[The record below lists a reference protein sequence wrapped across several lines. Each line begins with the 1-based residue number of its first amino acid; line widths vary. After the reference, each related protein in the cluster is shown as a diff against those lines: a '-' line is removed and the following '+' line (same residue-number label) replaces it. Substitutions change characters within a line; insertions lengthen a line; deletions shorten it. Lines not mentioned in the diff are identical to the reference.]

1 MPGMLFVERAWTLAG
16 SGVSS
21 WLMIQKRN
29 SQSMLVRLP
38 ALRWAVPAAC
48 LCLAVAASGEAPSA
62 PAEEA
67 SQPVEPAVG
76 RMPNLPPAVL
86 DDALTIGGSG
96 IDAKKLSTRMTVAVR
111 INGSGPYRF
120 VVDSG
125 ADTSVVGEHI
135 AARLKLPAGSRT
147 ILNAITDSQYVDRVL
162 VDELELGPTTVHNL
176 EVPVL
181 REDDLGAEGMLGLD
195 SLTEQ
200 RLMLDFEKRLITVD
214 DGRTPPPQYDGEIV
228 VVARLRKG
236 QLILTQVRANRQA
249 VDAVVDTGSEITIG
263 NIALR
268 DKLLR
273 KNPNL
278 FTDVE
283 VTGVTGTTT
292 KLQIARV
299 TELKLGSVTLQNV
312 PIAFADIPP
321 FEVFGLEKTPSLL
334 LGTDLMST
342 FRKVSLD
349 FHERKVRFQLRKCGN
364 TGMILNT
371 SPKYASRLIAEA
383 PAACAR

>member
-1 MPGMLFVERAWTLAG
+1 MLAPPSEQVDPE
-16 SGVSS
+16 
-21 WLMIQKRN
+21 
-29 SQSMLVRLP
+29 
-38 ALRWAVPAAC
+38 AA
-48 LCLAVAASGEAPSA
+48 
-62 PAEEA
+62 
-67 SQPVEPAVG
+67 
-76 RMPNLPPAVL
+76 RMPRLPPAVL
-86 DDALTIGGSG
+86 DDALVIGGSD
-96 IDAKKLSTRMTVAVR
+96 IDAKRQATRMTVAVR
-111 INGSGPYRF
+111 IDGTGPYRF

-125 ADTSVVGEHI
+125 ADTSVVGERI
-135 AARLKLPAGSRT
+135 ATKLNLPAGRRT

-162 VDELELGPTTVHNL
+162 VDRLDVGPTTVENL

-181 REDDLGAEGMLGLD
+181 REEDLGAEGMLGLD
-195 SLTEQ
+195 SLAEQ
-200 RLMLDFEKRLITVD
+200 RLMLDFEKRLISVD
-214 DGRTPPPQYDGEIV
+214 DGRTPIPKYNDEIV
-228 VVARLRKG
+228 VTARLRKG

-249 VDAVVDTGSEITIG
+249 VDAVVDTGSEISIG

-292 KLQIARV
+292 KLQIAKV
-299 TELKLGSVTLQNV
+299 SELKLGSVTLQNV

-321 FEVFGLEKTPSLL
+321 FAVFGLEKTPSLL

-349 FHERKVRFQLRKCGN
+349 FHERKVRFQLRKCGA

-371 SPKYASRLIAEA
+371 SPKYASRLIAEV

>member
-1 MPGMLFVERAWTLAG
+1 
-16 SGVSS
+16 
-21 WLMIQKRN
+21 
-29 SQSMLVRLP
+29 
-38 ALRWAVPAAC
+38 
-48 LCLAVAASGEAPSA
+48 
-62 PAEEA
+62 
-67 SQPVEPAVG
+67 
-76 RMPNLPPAVL
+76 
-86 DDALTIGGSG
+86 
-96 IDAKKLSTRMTVAVR
+96 
-111 INGSGPYRF
+111 
-120 VVDSG
+120 
-125 ADTSVVGEHI
+125 
-135 AARLKLPAGSRT
+135 
-147 ILNAITDSQYVDRVL
+147 
-162 VDELELGPTTVHNL
+162 
-176 EVPVL
+176 
-181 REDDLGAEGMLGLD
+181 MLGLD

-200 RLMLDFEKRLITVD
+200 RLMLDFEHRLITVD
-214 DGRTPPPQYDGEIV
+214 DGRTPLPRYDDEIV
-228 VVARLRKG
+228 VTARLRKG
-236 QLILTQVRANRQA
+236 QLILTQVRANRQT

-312 PIAFADIPP
+312 PIAFADVPP
-321 FEVFGLEKTPSLL
+321 FAVFGLEKTPSLL

-349 FHERKVRFQLRKCGN
+349 FRARKVRFQLRKCGA

-371 SPKYASRLIAEA
+371 SPKYASRLIAEV